1 MLCTMVQKDWFWK
14 TLEVPA
20 KKKKKVIVKAGVHL
34 VKDIKPTNVLLEQA
48 NSICSVHQEYPP

>member
-1 MLCTMVQKDWFWK
+1 MVQKDWFWK